1 MKVFS
6 IEFNEFCKTNWIIR
20 YGDYI
25 EINVHVIYMTYR
37 NAVPCGSLLAVSGPF
52 IFFFFLPTLVGTGG
66 SYFFFL
72 SYQII

>member
-1 MKVFS
+1 MKLQIGS
-6 IEFNEFCKTNWIIR
+6 IDKVIILR
-20 YGDYI
+20 P
-25 EINVHVIYMTYR
+25 TYTWDT
-37 NAVPCGSLLAVSGPF
+37 VPCGSLLAVSGPF